1 VTDPSAPS
9 ADACPGCRKPPAA
22 CICDR
27 AETLPTR
34 LRVVILQHPQEND
47 ALLGTAPLLTRML
60 PKAEVRVGL
69 SWPSLAGALGTPAA
83 DRARWAVLAV
93 AKVPTALADRAAR
106 DAVLLYEPGG
116 RVRSLAAPGLD
127 GILVLDGSWSQA
139 KTLWWRNAWL
149 LKLPRLHLNPPEPSL
164 YGRLRPE
171 PRRGALSTLEA
182 VAEVLPALGEPPA
195 TRTVLRRVFRT
206 FLQRVRDADL
216 PREQSQADDPSG

>member
-1 VTDPSAPS
+1 MTAP
-9 ADACPGCRKPPAA
+9 ATPDTDACPACRKPPAA

-69 SWPSLAGALGTPAA
+69 SWPSLAGALGTPGA
-83 DRARWAVLAV
+83 DRSRWAVLAV
-93 AKVPTALADRAAR
+93 AKVPAALAARAAQER
-106 DAVLLYEPGG
+106 VLLYEPTG
-116 RVRSLAAPGLD
+116 RVRSLSAPGLD

-164 YGRLRPE
+164 YGRLRRE

-216 PREQSQADDPSG
+216 SREEPQAGDASG

>member
-1 VTDPSAPS
+1 MAEPSPPV
-9 ADACPGCRKPPAA
+9 ADACPACRKPAAA

-34 LRVVILQHPQEND
+34 LRVVVLQHPQEND

-69 SWPSLAGALGTPAA
+69 SWPSLAGAVGTPGA
-83 DRARWAVLAV
+83 DRTRWAVLAV
-93 AKVPTALADRAAR
+93 AKVPAALAARAA
-106 DAVLLYEPGG
+106 AEPVLLYEPGG

-127 GILVLDGSWSQA
+127 GILILDGSWSQA
-139 KTLWWRNAWL
+139 KTLWWRNPWL

-164 YGRLRPE
+164 YGRLRRE

-182 VAEVLPALGEPPA
+182 VAEVLPALGEPAA

-216 PREQSQADDPSG
+216 ARPGPPADDATG